1 MQSTHKISG
10 DAASGFAAYLT
21 ESRGR
26 GDYYVGGE
34 ADGETGRWQG
44 SPVALGALG
53 LAPDG
58 PVERDVLVSLMNG
71 RHPVTGEAIRP
82 VGGDGSRV
90 AGIDLTFS
98 APKSV
103 SALWAVSGPYRRA
116 QIEAAHRGA
125 IASAMARVERDVELV
140 RRRERGVLRWE
151 PARSLVRAEFVHTSS
166 RLTRGQE
173 TDGVPDPQLH
183 SHVVV
188 VAAERRDGVFAA
200 VDSREL
206 FRSARVNGAWYRA
219 ELAYSLGEL
228 GLDVRGGQGRDG
240 RYFEVAGMP
249 ADLAKRWSARTE
261 DIERAARTFRE
272 RYGREPR
279 AGELGALT
287 VATRGTK
294 TALAQVDV
302 DQAWR
307 AVGEEHG
314 LSQARGQAL
323 FGERPR
329 HESRPVGSDLLGV
342 LARDRSMVERRE
354 LDARAAELAAGV
366 MRPGQARHIV
376 AELTRSGELV
386 ELDGGVWTTRELRE
400 LEQQTLSLTD
410 ELTTNETPGV
420 HEPALT
426 AARESARRQLGG
438 PLSREQQDALEAVT
452 GRGGVAVLVGQAG
465 TGKGVVIG
473 AAREAWERDG
483 YRVIGTSVAGA
494 TAKRLGADSGI
505 GETMTVDAL
514 TNRHTNGRL
523 GLDAR
528 SVIVVD
534 EAGMA
539 DTRRLA
545 RVIDVASGSRAKLVL
560 IGDHAQLSPIGA
572 GGLFREISKRAPTA
586 ELTTVHR
593 AQNAWERDAW
603 AQLRAGDAERALA
616 GYASRDRLHVEDT
629 RVEAG
634 ERMVD
639 DWAQVRQEA
648 PGSRVVMLTDSSN
661 EELDR
666 LNRLAQDRRAAAGE
680 LGHRRA
686 RLPDRPYD
694 LAAGDEVILTGQL
707 RQPGAE
713 RVENGTR
720 GVVQSVEERA
730 NRVVMRT
737 DEPQPR
743 DVEFST
749 REFRDVRLAYAQH
762 VYKAQGLTADRALV
776 LTGGWQSDRE
786 RAYVALSRARERT
799 DVYVSRE
806 DLGEDG
812 TDADLIERLAQRVSV
827 SHAQQASVTRDAVEW
842 REEGVERE
850 EESVVVESRVAR
862 VLREQQERER
872 ARGHG
877 YGIE

>member
-1 MQSTHKISG
+1 MQTTHKISG
-10 DAASGFAAYLT
+10 DAGDGFAAYLT
-21 ESRGR
+21 VSRGR

-34 ADGETGRWQG
+34 ADGEMGRWQG
-44 SPVALGALG
+44 SPEALSALG
-53 LAPDG
+53 LTPGGA
-58 PVERDVLVSLMNG
+58 VERDALVALMNG
-71 RHPVTGEAIRP
+71 RHPGTGAEMRP

-90 AGIDLTFS
+90 AGVDLTFS

-125 IASAMARVERDVELV
+125 VVSAMGRVERDVELV

-173 TDGVPDPQLH
+173 GEGVPDPQLH

-188 VAAERRDGVFAA
+188 VAAERRDGRFAA

-228 GLDVRGGQGRDG
+228 GLDVRGGQGRDA
-240 RYFEVAGMP
+240 RYFEVAGVP
-249 ADLAKRWSARTE
+249 DGLAKRWSARTE
-261 DIERAARTFRE
+261 DIERAARTFRQ

-279 AGELGALT
+279 AGELGAMT

-302 DQAWR
+302 DEAWR

-314 LSQARGQAL
+314 LSRTGGEAL
-323 FGERPR
+323 FGEEAR
-329 HESRPVGSDLLGV
+329 HESRPVARGLLDV

-354 LDARAAELAAGV
+354 LDARAAELAAGT
-366 MRPGQARHIV
+366 MRPADAQDVVAGLARD
-376 AELTRSGELV
+376 GELL
-386 ELDGGVWTTRELRE
+386 ELDGGWWTTRELRD
-400 LEQQTLSLTD
+400 LERRTLGLATGLA
-410 ELTTNETPGV
+410 EGETAGAS
-420 HEPALT
+420 EAALT

-438 PLSREQQDALEAVT
+438 PLSREQQDALNTVT
-452 GRGGVAVLVGQAG
+452 GPGGVAVLVGQAG

-483 YRVIGTSVAGA
+483 HRVVGTAVAGA
-494 TAKRLGADSGI
+494 TAKRLGADAGI
-505 GETMTVDAL
+505 AETMTVDAL
-514 TNRHTNGRL
+514 TTRHASGRL
-523 GLDAR
+523 GLDER
-528 SVIVVD
+528 SVVVVD

-539 DTRRLA
+539 DTQRLA
-545 RVIDVASGSRAKLVL
+545 KLVEAASESRAKLLLV
-560 IGDHAQLSPIGA
+560 GDDAQLSPIGA
-572 GGLFREISKRAPTA
+572 GGLFGEITKRAPTA

-593 AQNAWERDAW
+593 AREAWERSAW
-603 AQLRAGDAERALA
+603 AQLRNGDSERALA
-616 GYASRDRLHVEDT
+616 EYASRDRLHVEDT
-629 RVEAG
+629 RAEAG

-639 DWAQVRQEA
+639 DWAQIRDA
-648 PGSRVVMLTDSSN
+648 NPGARVVMLTDSSN
-661 EELDR
+661 DELDR
-666 LNRLAQDRRAAAGE
+666 LNARAQERRAAAGE
-680 LGHRRA
+680 LGQRRA
-686 RLPDRPYD
+686 RLSERPYD

-707 RQPGAE
+707 RPPGEE

-720 GVVQSVEERA
+720 GTVQSVSDRTDL
-730 NRVVMRT
+730 VVMRT
-737 DEPQPR
+737 DEPRRR

-786 RAYVALSRARERT
+786 RAYVALSRARDRT

-806 DLGEDG
+806 HLGEDG
-812 TDADLIERLAQRVSV
+812 TDADLIERLAARVAV
-827 SHAQQASVTRDAVEW
+827 SHAQQASVTRDPVDRTDVSA
-842 REEGVERE
+842 ERE
-850 EESVVVESRVAR
+850 EEPAVVESRVGR
-862 VLREQQERER
+862 LLREQQERER
-872 ARGHG
+872 ARGRDH
-877 YGIE
+877 GIE

>member
-10 DAASGFAAYLT
+10 DAAGGFAAYLT

-34 ADGETGRWQG
+34 ADGEMGRWQG
-44 SPVALGALG
+44 SPEALGSLG
-53 LAPDG
+53 LAPG
-58 PVERDVLVSLMNG
+58 VAVERDALVALMNG
-71 RHPVTGEAIRP
+71 RHPGTGEAIRP

-125 IASAMARVERDVELV
+125 IASAMRRVERDVELV
-140 RRRERGVLRWE
+140 RRREKGVLRWE
-151 PARSLVRAEFVHTSS
+151 PAQSLVRAEFVHTSS

-173 TDGVPDPQLH
+173 GQGVPDPQLH

-188 VAAERRDGVFAA
+188 VAAERRDGKFAA

-228 GLDVRGGQGRDG
+228 GLEVRGGQGKDG
-240 RYFEVAGMP
+240 RYFEVAGVP
-249 ADLAKRWSARTE
+249 ADLAKRWSSRTE
-261 DIERAARTFRE
+261 DIERAARAFRQ

-279 AGELGALT
+279 AGELGAMT

-302 DQAWR
+302 DAAWR

-314 LSQARGQAL
+314 LSRARGEDL
-323 FGERPR
+323 FAAEPR
-329 HESRPVGSDLLGV
+329 HEWRPLS
-342 LARDRSMVERRE
+342 RSMVQRRE
-354 LDARAAELAAGV
+354 LDARAAELAAGM
-366 MRPGQARHIV
+366 MRPAEAQQVV
-376 AELTRSGELV
+376 AELTRAGELV
-386 ELDGGVWTTRELRE
+386 ELEGGWWTTRELRE
-400 LEQQTLSLTD
+400 LEQRTLDLTD
-410 ELTTNETPGV
+410 DFAAGETAGV
-420 HEPALT
+420 PERAVSM
-426 AARESARRQLGG
+426 ARETARRRLGG
-438 PLSREQQDALEAVT
+438 PLSREQHDALETVT
-452 GRGGVAVLVGQAG
+452 GSTGVAVLVGQAG

-483 YRVIGTSVAGA
+483 RRVIGAAVAGA
-494 TAKRLGADSGI
+494 TAKRLGADAGI

-514 TNRHTNGRL
+514 TTRHIRGEL
-523 GLDAR
+523 GLDER

-545 RVIDVASGSRAKLVL
+545 RLVDAASQSRAKLLLV
-560 IGDHAQLSPIGA
+560 GDQAQLSPIGA
-572 GGLFREISKRAPTA
+572 GGLFGEMAKRASTA

-593 AQNAWERDAW
+593 AREDWEREAW
-603 AQLRAGDAERALA
+603 AELRSGQADRALA
-616 GYASRDRLHVEDT
+616 EYASRDRLHVEDT
-629 RVEAG
+629 RLEAG

-639 DWAQVRQEA
+639 DWAQAREER
-648 PGSRVVMLTDSSN
+648 PGARVVMLTDSSN
-661 EELDR
+661 DELDR
-666 LNRLAQDRRAAAGE
+666 LNAAAQERRAAAGE

-686 RLPDRPYD
+686 RLADRPYD
-694 LAAGDEVILTGQL
+694 LRAGDDVILTGQL
-707 RQPGAE
+707 RPPGEE

-720 GVVQSVEERA
+720 GTVLSIDERDD
-730 NRVVMRT
+730 RVVMRT
-737 DEPQPR
+737 DELEPR

-749 REFRDVRLAYAQH
+749 RAFPNVRLAYAQH
-762 VYKAQGLTADRALV
+762 VYKAQGLTTDRALV

-786 RAYVALSRARERT
+786 RAYVALSRARQRT

-812 TDADLIERLAQRVSV
+812 THADLVERLAQRVSV
-827 SHAQQASVTRDAVEW
+827 SHAQRASVTRDAVE
-842 REEGVERE
+842 RTDVGVERE
-850 EESVVVESRVAR
+850 QEPAVVESRVAR